1 MEKDGKPVVLVI
13 RTKILLYSLTSVQ
26 TAPREITRA
35 FCDDDFQG
43 FAREKRLDLTYVCFT
58 DYDETIANKL
68 VAFHKVQLHNTF
80 GEYLA
85 AHDMTQVRI
94 AETEKYA
101 HVTFFFNGGVEE
113 PNKGEDRIA
122 CKIPEGC
129 YLRPA
134 A

>member
-1 MEKDGKPVVLVI
+1 MEKDGKPVALS

-26 TAPREITRA
+26 TAPVRSQEHSVMMISR
-35 FCDDDFQG
+35 
-43 FAREKRLDLTYVCFT
+43 DLQERRDWILLMYALLIMM
-58 DYDETIANKL
+58 TIANKL

-101 HVTFFFNGGVEE
+101 HVTFFFNGGV
-113 PNKGEDRIA
+113 GERTRERI
-122 CKIPEGC
+122 KS
-129 YLRPA
+129 L
-134 A
+134 